1 MFIEKSDWS
10 QKSVANFSNHF
21 ICIHSCLLSFLF
33 NSQNLSFR
41 ILVLFVNFIPFFL
54 TENLPPKVANR
65 QEKEIFL
72 ILFFFLSFFLK
83 TDQYYDEYKFN
94 MKER

>member
-1 MFIEKSDWS
+1 MNYLYLTYNQIP
-10 QKSVANFSNHF
+10 
-21 ICIHSCLLSFLF
+21 LS
-33 NSQNLSFR
+33 S
-41 ILVLFVNFIPFFL
+41 
-54 TENLPPKVANR
+54 KVANR